1 MSGSFG
7 FEPLRFRCSTAYL
20 SMQASDVNPTLA
32 ARSVE
37 GLARFFR
44 SAQCV
49 DTFLFSVI
57 APTPAL
63 KAKKSE

>member
-1 MSGSFG
+1 M
-7 FEPLRFRCSTAYL
+7 PP
-20 SMQASDVNPTLA
+20 QASDVNPTLA

-49 DTFLFSVI
+49 PTDTFLFSVI

-63 KAKKSE
+63 KAKSRNDGYKNLILAESNAG

>member
-1 MSGSFG
+1 MNRS
-7 FEPLRFRCSTAYL
+7 
-20 SMQASDVNPTLA
+20 SDVNPTLA
-32 ARSVE
+32 ARYVE

-49 DTFLFSVI
+49 PTDTFLFSIV
-57 APTPAL
+57 APTPAF

>member
-1 MSGSFG
+1 M
-7 FEPLRFRCSTAYL
+7 PP
-20 SMQASDVNPTLA
+20 QASDVNPTLA

-49 DTFLFSVI
+49 PTDTFLFSVI

>member
-1 MSGSFG
+1 
-7 FEPLRFRCSTAYL
+7 
-20 SMQASDVNPTLA
+20 MQASDVNPTLA

-49 DTFLFSVI
+49 PTDTFLFSVI